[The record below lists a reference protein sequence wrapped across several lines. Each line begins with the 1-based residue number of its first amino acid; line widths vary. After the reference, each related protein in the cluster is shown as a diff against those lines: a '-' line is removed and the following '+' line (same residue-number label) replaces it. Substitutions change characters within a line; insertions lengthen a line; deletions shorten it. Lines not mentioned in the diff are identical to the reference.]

1 MRTGDKKIDVGGLC
15 RAVFKDTGRLRD
27 MPNAVKYLE
36 RHDRAMMGSALEV
49 VGIRRLSVPFPV
61 SSFQ

>member
-1 MRTGDKKIDVGGLC
+1 
-15 RAVFKDTGRLRD
+15 